1 MPLLNVRIERMF
13 SISVIAGVMLAAH
26 SQSGRAGSV
35 DTTKVDFSRQIRPLL
50 SDRCFR
56 CHGPDDD
63 SREGDLRLDQ
73 RTAAHQSA
81 IVAGNIQDSEL
92 IRRIT
97 TDDPEQRMP
106 PVDSKLELSPEEADL
121 LTRWVAQGANYTV
134 HWSYEQPR
142 RPAVPQTRKNIWA
155 RNEIDAFVLARLQ
168 AARLEHS
175 SVADRVTLIRR
186 LSLDLTGLPPSI
198 QEVEQFVND
207 RRTKAYEKLV
217 DRLLASQHYG
227 ERMAQDWLD
236 LARFGDTNG
245 YENDSDRS
253 MWPYRDWVIN
263 AFNTNMPFDRFTIE
277 QIAGD
282 LLPDADTSQKTAS
295 GFNRNTTYNEE
306 GGADAEEFMVVYAVE
321 RASTTSTVFLGLTL
335 GCAQCHEHKYDP
347 ISQEEFY
354 QFYAF
359 FNSVDGE
366 LGATGHDI
374 PLPPILSLATSR
386 QAAALERVTTEL
398 DELETRIKSEVA
410 QVVVPA
416 VAHQTN
422 SPETDQ
428 TVVSDSREVAAGPG
442 NAAKTGNTVP
452 SEPTHFRTQLVW
464 EQFERTREESKLPKE
479 ILKLVQLKA
488 TDRDDEQQMQLR
500 DYFVQYAYASTKDR
514 FKPFNKRETEL
525 TGEKKELDREIP
537 TTMVMVE
544 MEERRPAFVLVRGD
558 FQTPAEKVTPNVPSV
573 FPPMPSDQ
581 PRTRLGL
588 AYWLTD
594 PDNPLVA
601 RVAVNRLWGQFFG
614 AGLVRTMDDFGVRG
628 EFPSHPELLDWLAT
642 EFVRTGWD
650 VKGLQKKI
658 VMSSTYRQLSRWRA
672 DAAAVDSYNALL
684 ARQSRF
690 RLSAEGIRDV
700 ALTVSG
706 LLNDEIGGPSV
717 YPYQPEGYYSDK
729 GRWTWPQSE
738 GDDLY
743 RRGLYTFWRRTTTYP
758 TFRIFDAPSREVCTV
773 SRPRTNTPLQA
784 LVTLNDPTFVE
795 AARGFANQILSTSGL
810 SLDDRL
816 IFAFRSTL
824 SRFPNNDELQ
834 TLHKIHNE
842 QLAVFRADNA
852 AAAALVEREDAAGA
866 DDDSVIMLATWTTI
880 ANVLLNLDETLTR
893 E

>member
-1 MPLLNVRIERMF
+1 MTAIATVLLAVYLQP
-13 SISVIAGVMLAAH
+13 GQAA
-26 SQSGRAGSV
+26 SSE
-35 DTTKVDFSRQIRPLL
+35 TTKVNFSRQVRPLL

-56 CHGPDDD
+56 CHGPDDN
-63 SREGDLRLDQ
+63 SRAGDLRLDL
-73 RTAAHQSA
+73 RAAAHQSA

-92 IRRIT
+92 VKRIT
-97 TDDPEQRMP
+97 TNDPEQRMP
-106 PVDSKLELSPEEADL
+106 PVDSKLELSSEEVAL
-121 LTRWVAQGANYTV
+121 LTRWVAQGADYTI
-134 HWSYEQPR
+134 HWSYEKPR
-142 RPAVPQTRKNIWA
+142 RPILPETRKNVWA

-168 AARLEHS
+168 AARLEPS
-175 SVADRVTLIRR
+175 PVADRVTLIRR

-198 QEVEQFVND
+198 HEVEQFVND
-207 RRTKAYEKLV
+207 QRTKAYEKLI

-253 MWPYRDWVIN
+253 MWLYRDWVIN

-282 LLPDADTSQKTAS
+282 LLPDADISQKIAS

-306 GGADAEEFMVVYAVE
+306 GGADAEEFRVVYAVE

-347 ISQEEFY
+347 ISQKEFY

-374 PLPPILSLATSR
+374 PLPPILSLPTGK
-386 QAAALERVTTEL
+386 QAVTLERVMTEL
-398 DELETRIKSEVA
+398 TELEARIKSEVA
-410 QVVVPA
+410 KVDIAAGPD
-416 VAHQTN
+416 QTN
-422 SPETDQ
+422 SAGPDETS
-428 TVVSDSREVAAGPG
+428 TSDNREAAAGLG
-442 NAAKTGNTVP
+442 DIVKAGNTNP
-452 SEPTHFRTQLVW
+452 PEPTHFETQPAW
-464 EQFERTREESKLPKE
+464 EEFEQTREKSKLPKE
-479 ILKLVQLKA
+479 IFKLVRLKA
-488 TDRDDEQQMQLR
+488 SDRDDEQEQQLH
-500 DYFVQYAYASTKDR
+500 DYFVQYAYAPTKDS
-514 FKPFNKRETEL
+514 FEPLNKRQTEL
-525 TGEKKELDREIP
+525 TQEKEKLDKAIP

-544 MEERRPAFVLVRGD
+544 MDERRPAFVLVRGD
-558 FQTPAEKVTPNVPSV
+558 FQTKADEVTPNVPAI
-573 FPPMPSDQ
+573 FPPLPPDK

-594 PDNPLVA
+594 ADNPLVA

-614 AGLVRTMDDFGVRG
+614 AGLVRTMEDFGVRG
-628 EFPSHPELLDWLAT
+628 EFPSHPELLNWLAT
-642 EFVRTGWD
+642 EFVRTGWN

-658 VMSSTYRQLSRWRA
+658 VMSATYRQSSRWRT
-672 DAAAVDSYNALL
+672 DAAAVDPYNALL
-684 ARQSRF
+684 PRQSRF

-729 GRWTWPQSE
+729 GRWKWPQSK
-738 GDDLY
+738 GDDLH

-795 AARGFANQILSTSGL
+795 SARVFAERILRNDGL
-810 SLDDRL
+810 SLEDRL
-816 IFAFRSTL
+816 TFAFRSTL
-824 SRFPNNDELQ
+824 SRLPNTDELQ
-834 TLHKIHNE
+834 MLHKIHDE
-842 QLAVFRADNA
+842 QLTRFQADNA
-852 AAAALVEREDAAGA
+852 AATALTKRGDEPVVNDSGVATLAA
-866 DDDSVIMLATWTTI
+866 WTTI